1 MKNVNKCKVN
11 DTQSFASQI
20 KEQSLLDEDKEYVS
34 YDVDSLFTN
43 ISVQEIIDYI
53 VHQNC
58 TEKKRP

>member
-1 MKNVNKCKVN
+1 MKNVNECKVN

-43 ISVQEIIDYI
+43 ISVQGIIDYI